1 MAQPPVHKL
10 GLTSG
15 WLVLAVKYFQFYF
28 FISGLIE
35 TLTEQ
40 WNSSAKTPILRGQL
54 LVVCQ
59 AISGHSP
66 GCHSVLI

>member
-15 WLVLAVKYFQFYF
+15 WLVLAVEYFQVYF

-40 WNSSAKTPILRGQL
+40 WNSSAKTPILEDNYWLSVKPSVVSL
-54 LVVCQ
+54 L
-59 AISGHSP
+59 AAT
-66 GCHSVLI
+66 LF